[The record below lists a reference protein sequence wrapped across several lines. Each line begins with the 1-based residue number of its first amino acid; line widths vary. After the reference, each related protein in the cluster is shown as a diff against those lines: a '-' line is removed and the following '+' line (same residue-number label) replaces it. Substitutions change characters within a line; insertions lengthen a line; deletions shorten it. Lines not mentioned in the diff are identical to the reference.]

1 MTGDLED
8 RLYGC
13 LIGGAIGDALG
24 AVVENWSYER
34 IRDEYDKIDTFRS
47 YDNPHARGTPG
58 AVTDDSVMQQYLC
71 LSIVE
76 NEGRVTPDEFGDTLL
91 EYLNPDR
98 VWVTEE
104 ITIRKLATGMNPW
117 DSGRQNIRT
126 GSATMMI
133 APIGIINAAN
143 PRQAYQDG
151 FNIASVTQDKVDRD
165 AAATVA
171 AGVAEAFSPG
181 ATVTDVIKT
190 MLEYSSEL
198 VYRGLDLAIGLAE
211 ESESFNDYVALF
223 YDELLDWTWPA
234 VEWNR
239 EKYYQGE
246 IFGAS
251 SREFLPA
258 IVGLLYLW
266 DGDDSNRIIIEGA
279 SFGRDADT
287 IASLTGNFASALNGA
302 SSLRDQWIDQC
313 EKANE
318 EFFEELHGDP
328 NQNFAAM
335 ASRLGSVLDNER
347 DRAADRIAT
356 LNELLYS
363 EKGNTEQQ

>member
-8 RLYGC
+8 RIYGC

-34 IRDEYDKIDTFRS
+34 IREEYGKIDTFRS
-47 YDNPHARGTPG
+47 YDNPHARGIPG
-58 AVTDDSVMQQYLC
+58 AVTDDTVMRQYLC

-76 NEGRVTPDEFGDTLL
+76 NEGRITPDEFADTLL
-91 EYLNPDR
+91 RHLNPDR

-104 ITIRKLATGMNPW
+104 IAIRKLATGMNPW
-117 DSGRQNIRT
+117 DSGRHNIQT
-126 GSATMMI
+126 GTATMMI

-151 FNIASVTQDKVDRD
+151 FNIASVNQDEIDRD

-181 ATVTDVIKT
+181 ATVTDVLET
-190 MLEYSSEL
+190 MLEYSSEI
-198 VYRGLDLAIGLAE
+198 VYRGMDLAIGLAE
-211 ESESFNDYVALF
+211 ESDTFDDFTAVF

-234 VEWNR
+234 VEWDR
-239 EKYYQGE
+239 TKFYQGE

-251 SREFLPA
+251 SRELLPA
-258 IVGLLYLW
+258 TAGLLYLW
-266 DGDDSNRIIIEGA
+266 DGQDSNQAIIEGA

-287 IASLTGNFASALNGA
+287 IAGLLGNISGALNGA
-302 SSLRDQWIDQC
+302 TSFRQEWINQC

-318 EFFEELHGDP
+318 EFFEELHGNPDH
-328 NQNFAAM
+328 NFATM
-335 ASRLGSVLDNER
+335 ATRLESALNEER
-347 DRAADRIAT
+347 QRAAERAAT
-356 LNELLYS
+356 LDELL
-363 EKGNTEQQ
+363 